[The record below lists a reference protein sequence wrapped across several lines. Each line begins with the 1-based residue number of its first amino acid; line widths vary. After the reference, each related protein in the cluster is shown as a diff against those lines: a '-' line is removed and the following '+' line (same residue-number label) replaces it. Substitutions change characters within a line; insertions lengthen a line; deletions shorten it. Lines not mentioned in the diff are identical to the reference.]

1 MSSCTK
7 SAIFAPD
14 PANEDYPTT
23 NQTQPKRQ
31 PHSSLKSCDS
41 SPDFIMKEEQQ
52 LRKANAVLMAENE
65 RLHQELRQ

>member
-41 SPDFIMKEEQQ
+41 SPDFIMKEE
-52 LRKANAVLMAENE
+52 
-65 RLHQELRQ
+65 